1 MIEDFKNFLG
11 KGLKFPVEVN
21 PQTHSFASST
31 GEDKIRESVLIILG
45 TVLGERVMR
54 PDFGSA
60 IQNQVFAP
68 IHAATISTLSFNVQE
83 ALIAWEPRI
92 EVQNVRVSDEK
103 SKEGVLLISVDYKVR
118 STNNRFNLVYPFYVK
133 GFSG

>member
-1 MIEDFKNFLG
+1 MIGDFKDFSG

-31 GEDKIRESVLIILG
+31 GEEKIRESVLIILG
-45 TVLGERVMR
+45 TVLGERVMH
-54 PDFGSA
+54 PDFGSE
-60 IQNQVFAP
+60 IHNQVFAS
-68 IHAATISTLSFNVQE
+68 INAATTSSLAFNVQE

-103 SKEGVLLISVDYKVR
+103 AKEGVLLISLDYKVR
-118 STNNRFNLVYPFYVK
+118 PTNNRFNLVYPFYVK

>member
-1 MIEDFKNFLG
+1 MIGDFKDFLG
-11 KGLKFPVEVN
+11 KGLKFPVAVN

-31 GEDKIRESVLIILG
+31 GEEKIRESVFIILG
-45 TVLGERVMR
+45 TVLGERAMR
-54 PDFGSA
+54 QDFGSA
-60 IQNQVFAP
+60 LQNQVFAP
-68 IHAATISTLSFNVQE
+68 IHAATISTLSFHVQE

-92 EVQNVRVSDEK
+92 EVQHVRVSDEK
-103 SKEGVLLISVDYKVR
+103 SKEGVLLISLDYKVR